1 MAHVVTTASVP
12 VGQQV
17 TYWQEAMTRTCV
29 PMHISPTVDGPFRAW
44 STTHQ
49 LGCLQITTV
58 EADAVHAHRT
68 RRQIAQGNR
77 DTINISLQKG
87 SSGLVVQD
95 GREAL
100 MAPGDLTFYD
110 TTRPYSLRFA
120 EPYGLQVFALP
131 RQALGL
137 SEEEVRRL
145 TAVAMRPDEGLA
157 ALVASFLVR
166 LASDAAD
173 YLPQTGDVLARNA
186 VDLLT
191 TLAAE
196 RLGRGLA
203 TGDDSATTALR
214 LRVHAFIDRHLSDP
228 DLSPGTVAAAHHVS
242 VRYLHYLFQ
251 EQGTTVSRWIRHRRL
266 EACRRELAR
275 RATGGVAVA
284 AVAQRFG
291 FTSPAHFSRVFRA
304 AYGMSPRE
312 WRAVAAG
319 APDPGQAD

>member
-1 MAHVVTTASVP
+1 V
-12 VGQQV
+12 
-17 TYWQEAMTRTCV
+17 
-29 PMHISPTVDGPFRAW
+29 
-44 STTHQ
+44 
-49 LGCLQITTV
+49 QITTV
-58 EADAVHAHRT
+58 EADAVHARRT
-68 RRQIAQGNR
+68 RRQIAQGDR
-77 DTINISLQKG
+77 DTINVSLQKG

-100 MAPGDLTFYD
+100 LAPGDLTFYE

-145 TAVAMRPDEGLA
+145 TAVATRPDEGLA

-166 LASDAAD
+166 LASDAAG
-173 YLPQTGDVLARNA
+173 YLSQTGDVLARNA

-203 TGDDSATTALR
+203 TRDDSATTALR

-228 DLSPGTVAAAHHVS
+228 DLSPETVAAAHHVS

-284 AVAQRFG
+284 AVAQCFG
-291 FTSPAHFSRVFRA
+291 LTSPAHFSRVFRA

-319 APDPGQAD
+319 APVPGQAN

>member
-1 MAHVVTTASVP
+1 VRADHHGRGRRRSRAPDAASNRP
-12 VGQQV
+12 GRPGHDQRQPAEGQ
-17 TYWQEAMTRTCV
+17 
-29 PMHISPTVDGPFRAW
+29 F
-44 STTHQ
+44 
-49 LGCLQITTV
+49 
-58 EADAVHAHRT
+58 
-68 RRQIAQGNR
+68 
-77 DTINISLQKG
+77 
-87 SSGLVVQD
+87 GLVVQD

-100 MAPGDLTFYD
+100 LAPGDLTFYD

-145 TAVAMRPDEGLA
+145 TAVATRPDEGLA

-166 LASDAAD
+166 LASDAAG
-173 YLPQTGDVLARNA
+173 YLSQTGDVLARNA

-203 TGDDSATTALR
+203 TRDDSATTALR

-228 DLSPGTVAAAHHVS
+228 DLSPETVAAAHHVS

-291 FTSPAHFSRVFRA
+291 LTSPAHFSRVFRA

-319 APDPGQAD
+319 APDPGQAN